1 MTPTTSVA
9 FDRAVD
15 FYDETRGFPPGVE
28 TQVAD
33 LIVQAGALSSA
44 SDLLEIGIGT
54 GRIALPL
61 ARRVRHI
68 NGVDLSLPMMGRLQ
82 AKRTDEPLAVCQGD
96 ITRLPFAS
104 ARYDA
109 LIAVH
114 IFHLVAGYQAA
125 LREAARV
132 LKPGGVLVHGWNKRD
147 HADELDEAW
156 RAATGAGRGAEVGV
170 KWDERQ
176 TMLENNGWQPVGDTH
191 TLPFMTQRAPSEY
204 VDGLRRRLWSH
215 TWRMSDDEL
224 ANGIRALETYIAE
237 HYPDPHTPQTIQSA
251 FVARAYRPESNAL

>member
-1 MTPTTSVA
+1 MTSTTSVV

-33 LIVQAGALSSA
+33 LIVQAGALTSA
-44 SDLLEIGIGT
+44 SILLEIGIGT

-61 ARRVRHI
+61 AHHVRHM
-68 NGVDLSLPMMGRLQ
+68 NGVDLSVPMMTRLQ

-104 ARYDA
+104 HSYDA

-114 IFHLVAGYQAA
+114 IFHLVGGYQAA

-132 LKPGGVLVHGWNKRD
+132 LKPGGVLIHGWNERD
-147 HADELDEAW
+147 HADHLDAAW

-170 KWDERQ
+170 KWEERS
-176 TMLENNGWQPVGDTH
+176 TMLEDNGWQPVGDAH
-191 TLPFMTQRAPSEY
+191 TLHFNIQRAPREY

-215 TWRMSDDEL
+215 TWRMSDEEL
-224 ANGIRALETYIAE
+224 DNGIRALEIYISE
-237 HYPDPHTPQTIQSA
+237 HYPDPDAPQTIQSA
-251 FVARAYRPESNAL
+251 FVARAYRHESRTS